1 LQEIYHTIKKEGQQQ
16 IGTITE
22 EEEESDGDDSVS
34 DVESESG
41 YQAGEVHPRNIHVI
55 KPDDYLREY
64 AFASTHTI
72 LYSY

>member
-1 LQEIYHTIKKEGQQQ
+1 MTNKKEEHQQ
-16 IGTITE
+16 IETIAE

-41 YQAGEVHPRNIHVI
+41 YQAGEVHPRNSYGI

-64 AFASTHTI
+64 WFCIQGTHTI
-72 LYSY
+72 